1 MSAEGEASAIFRLTP
16 FVRSWS
22 TTGTV
27 GSDDAA
33 EFAVCTGI
41 EEDDD
46 AEPDVVAVCPAV
58 TEPETVMGDAAAAAV
73 AVALP
78 DTGTDCVAVAAAVLC
93 CSADTKV
100 LDG

>member
-1 MSAEGEASAIFRLTP
+1 MSAEGGESAFLFTP

-27 GSDDAA
+27 GSDAA
-33 EFAVCTGI
+33 EFAVFTGADED
-41 EEDDD
+41 EEDD
-46 AEPDVVAVCPAV
+46 VAVCPAD
-58 TEPETVMGDAAAAAV
+58 TEPETVVGDAAAAV

-78 DTGTDCVAVAAAVLC
+78 DTGTDCDAVAAAVLC
-93 CSADTKV
+93 CSDVTKV

>member
-1 MSAEGEASAIFRLTP
+1 MSAEGGESAFLFTP

-27 GSDDAA
+27 GNDAA
-33 EFAVCTGI
+33 EFAVIAGADED
-41 EEDDD
+41 EEDD
-46 AEPDVVAVCPAV
+46 CPAV
-58 TEPETVMGDAAAAAV
+58 AEPETVVGDAAAAV

-78 DTGTDCVAVAAAVLC
+78 DTGTDCDAVAAAVLC
-93 CSADTKV
+93 CSAVTNV

>member
-22 TTGTV
+22 ISGTV

-58 TEPETVMGDAAAAAV
+58 TEPETVVGDAAAAV

-78 DTGTDCVAVAAAVLC
+78 DTGADCGAVAAAVLC
-93 CSADTKV
+93 CSAVTTV

>member
-1 MSAEGEASAIFRLTP
+1 MSAEGGESAFLFTP

-27 GSDDAA
+27 GSEAA
-33 EFAVCTGI
+33 EFAVFTGI
-41 EEDDD
+41 EDDED
-46 AEPDVVAVCPAV
+46 AEVDVAVCPAD
-58 TEPETVMGDAAAAAV
+58 TEPETVVGDAAAAV

-78 DTGTDCVAVAAAVLC
+78 DTGTDCDAVAAAVLC
-93 CSADTKV
+93 CSDVTKV

>member
-1 MSAEGEASAIFRLTP
+1 MSAEGGESAFLFTP

-22 TTGTV
+22 ITGTV

-33 EFAVCTGI
+33 EFAVFTGI
-41 EEDDD
+41 EEDD
-46 AEPDVVAVCPAV
+46 ADVVAVCPAD
-58 TEPETVMGDAAAAAV
+58 TEPETVVGDAAAAV

-78 DTGTDCVAVAAAVLC
+78 DTGTDCDAVAAAVLC
-93 CSADTKV
+93 CSAVTKV